1 MSLRTI
7 AYVQLA
13 MPTLTVLSHLS
24 FKLEK
29 CGKRG
34 DFSGTIDERGA
45 NIGSPTTFRTG
56 YLTSGAP

>member
-1 MSLRTI
+1 
-7 AYVQLA
+7 